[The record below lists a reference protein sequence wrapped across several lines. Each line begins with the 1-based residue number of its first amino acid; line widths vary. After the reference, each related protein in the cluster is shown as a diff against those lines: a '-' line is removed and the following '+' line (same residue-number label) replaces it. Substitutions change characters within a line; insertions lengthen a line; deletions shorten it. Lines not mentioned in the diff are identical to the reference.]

1 MILSLG
7 FSSRGFWVRY
17 FMQSWFP
24 LVPKPQSP
32 GLCHIYLLCPLLV
45 PVGKWWPQCIPEPS
59 PSSTSCNAPSLP
71 PVLLERMQCMY
82 QGTQCTHWLQ
92 PFWASSRGGATNYL
106 LGAAMVRHF
115 CSGSIRS
122 FHLDPSVHVLVK
134 KIVVRG
140 WFPFR
145 LTVLISLFYKGLSRI
160 FSSTTVQKLNSFS
173 FTLSYGPDL
182 TSLHDYWKNH
192 SCDTTDLC
200 SKVSLCF
207 LIHCRFFIPFLP
219 SKEQVSFNFV
229 AGVKVHSDFGA
240 QENKICHCFHFS
252 LIYMPWSGGTGCH
265 EYWLFFLWI
274 VVWMSSFKPAF
285 FHLLSL
291 SIGL

>member
-92 PFWASSRGGATNYL
+92 PFWVSSRGGATNYFL
-106 LGAAMVRHF
+106 RAAKVRHF
-115 CSGSIRS
+115 CSGNICS
-122 FHLDPSVHVLVK
+122 FHLETFSRCLSWVS
-134 KIVVRG
+134 RG
-140 WFPFR
+140 HR
-145 LTVLISLFYKGLSRI
+145 LISFQIDWFELRVVQGTLRSLF
-160 FSSTTVQKLNSFS
+160 QHHNSKAS
-173 FTLSYGPDL
+173 A
-182 TSLHDYWKNH
+182 H
-192 SCDTTDLC
+192 
-200 SKVSLCF
+200 
-207 LIHCRFFIPFLP
+207 
-219 SKEQVSFNFV
+219 
-229 AGVKVHSDFGA
+229 
-240 QENKICHCFHFS
+240 
-252 LIYMPWSGGTGCH
+252 
-265 EYWLFFLWI
+265 
-274 VVWMSSFKPAF
+274 
-285 FHLLSL
+285 
-291 SIGL
+291 

>member
-1 MILSLG
+1 
-7 FSSRGFWVRY
+7 
-17 FMQSWFP
+17 MQHM
-24 LVPKPQSP
+24 
-32 GLCHIYLLCPLLV
+32 C
-45 PVGKWWPQCIPEPS
+45 
-59 PSSTSCNAPSLP
+59 
-71 PVLLERMQCMY
+71 
-82 QGTQCTHWLQ
+82 QGTQGTKSLQ

-160 FSSTTVQKLNSFS
+160 FSRTTVWKLNSLTFTIS
-173 FTLSYGPDL
+173 YGLDITSVPDYWKNHSFGTIELCSKVSLWFLIHCPSLAFTLLYGPDL

-240 QENKICHCFHFS
+240 QENKICHCFHLS
-252 LIYMPWSGGTGCH
+252 LIYVPWSDGTVWREC
-265 EYWLFFLWI
+265 WVFFW
-274 VVWMSSFKPAF
+274 
-285 FHLLSL
+285 
-291 SIGL
+291 

>member
-1 MILSLG
+1 M
-7 FSSRGFWVRY
+7 
-17 FMQSWFP
+17 
-24 LVPKPQSP
+24 
-32 GLCHIYLLCPLLV
+32 
-45 PVGKWWPQCIPEPS
+45 
-59 PSSTSCNAPSLP
+59 
-71 PVLLERMQCMY
+71 RMQPMY
-82 QGTQCTHWLQ
+82 RRIQCTQSLQ
-92 PFWASSRGGATNYL
+92 PFWASPGVGLQTICLELSW
-106 LGAAMVRHF
+106 LGTFAVEA
-115 CSGSIRS
+115 SILSTWR
-122 FHLDPSVHVLVK
+122 PSVDDSAESAGVT
-134 KIVVRG
+134 G

-145 LTVLISLFYKGLSRI
+145 LNGLTSLLYKGLSRI

-240 QENKICHCFHFS
+240 QENKICHCFHVS